1 MTCELYVLIN
11 FHFINLGL
19 YCYYQH
25 GAVKADVHTVATS
38 SRLDAIRTVY
48 GVSAAHNLIEVE
60 ASDNDPSS
68 SLFEMKGYVS
78 NANYAAKK
86 ITMVLFINGIH

>member
-1 MTCELYVLIN
+1 M
-11 FHFINLGL
+11 
-19 YCYYQH
+19 
-25 GAVKADVHTVATS
+25 ATS
-38 SRLDAIRTVY
+38 SRLDSIRTVY
-48 GVSAAHNLIEVE
+48 GVSAARNLVEVE

-68 SLFEMKGYVS
+68 SVFEMNGYAS